1 MRSDDCREDGIT
13 HIPGKAFHLFH
24 PMHEAFCPQYPC
36 TAAWIIWLTSL
47 CVKARL
53 RVLLSQPTGFL
64 LVTFMGKQHI
74 YLPSFC
80 LFHVA
85 DSNPG
90 LAFLLQNRVWGSY
103 SGVLMPTQCVS
114 DDLAHSLAAER
125 MKVNIG
131 CHDWSIPNIC
141 SCEEVRNWPTVHHI
155 IFYVRHEVHL
165 LLHLGL
171 MQIKLMLINI
181 SEINNMS
188 EIVLHTCIYLTV
200 IHSLD
205 LVNYMFLKLF
215 RNISISQSSSTT
227 YLLLGSL

>member
-24 PMHEAFCPQYPC
+24 LMHEAFCPQYPC
-36 TAAWIIWLTSL
+36 TAAWRIWLTFL
-47 CVKARL
+47 CVKAG
-53 RVLLSQPTGFL
+53 QPTGFL

-74 YLPSFC
+74 YLPSFR

-85 DSNPG
+85 DSTPG

-114 DDLAHSLAAER
+114 DDLAHILAAER
-125 MKVNIG
+125 MKVNIW

-141 SCEEVRNWPTVHHI
+141 SCEEFRNWPTVHHI
-155 IFYVRHEVHL
+155 IFSVRHEVHL

-171 MQIKLMLINI
+171 MQIKCLWSTQNVGYFCKIAVKL
-181 SEINNMS
+181 
-188 EIVLHTCIYLTV
+188 VLENGWLDV
-200 IHSLD
+200 LSLHIID
-205 LVNYMFLKLF
+205 NKVVKRKVFGKSYQK
-215 RNISISQSSSTT
+215 
-227 YLLLGSL
+227 